1 MRTFVFGADATKP
14 LGGHQKGIKLRAHG
28 FGRGSDEFSSAR
40 LDQIARRRSPSE
52 LGPEVEG
59 GTTDEDCVVRDER
72 ETPTNRGGG
81 DP

>member
-1 MRTFVFGADATKP
+1 MGYTHYAPGANEAELVNGVFQTDQTASACGP
-14 LGGHQKGIKLRAHG
+14 H
-28 FGRGSDEFSSAR
+28 EFRSTR
-40 LDQIARRRSPSE
+40 VDQVARRRSRFE
-52 LGPEVEG
+52 LGPEIGG